1 MPKSMTLIW
10 RLLRKHI
17 SLFELTIFFIVNL
30 IGMTVIIGG
39 VQLYSDVR
47 PILSGDNRLI
57 GNDYLIV
64 TRPVERVGT
73 DGKRFSADDIADFKA
88 QEFVDGVGVFTSSQY
103 EVYGSMT
110 VGGRKFSTMLF
121 FESVPDDFLD
131 VKPEEWVYDAEEK
144 IIPIILPRNYLN
156 LYNFG
161 FSSSQELPQITEE
174 VISTVELDVILRGN
188 NGLLNDF
195 RGRVVAFSDRL
206 NTILVPEQF
215 MLWANEQYGD
225 EENIEASNEA
235 TRLIIAVEDPTN
247 PELVAYIK
255 DKGYEIENKPAESSK
270 AMYILKVC
278 VVIIVCVG
286 VAFSLLSLII
296 LTLSIYLLLQKNV
309 SKLENL
315 VLIGYTPAR
324 VALPYN
330 LITLALNITIW
341 AISSA
346 VVVVLQRLYIDYIS
360 QIAGYEL
367 SASPVVAIVVG
378 ALFTALVIVFNFYII
393 NRKIREISRKR

>member
-1 MPKSMTLIW
+1 MTLIW

-39 VQLYSDVR
+39 VQLYSDVK
-47 PILSGDNRLI
+47 PILSGEDRLI
-57 GNDYLIV
+57 GNDYLVV
-64 TRPVERVGT
+64 TRPVERVGVG
-73 DGKRFSADDIADFKA
+73 GKLFSEEDIADFRA
-88 QEFVDGVGVFTSSQY
+88 QEFVEKVGEFTPSQY
-103 EVYGSMT
+103 KVYGSMIF
-110 VGGRKFSTMLF
+110 GGRALSTMLF

-131 VKPEEWVYDAEEK
+131 VKPEDWVYDAEKK

-161 FSSSQELPQITEE
+161 FSSSQELPQITED
-174 VISTVELDVILRGN
+174 VIGSVELDVVLQGS
-188 NGLLNDF
+188 NGLYGDF
-195 RGRVVAFSDRL
+195 RGSVVAFSDRL

-215 MLWANEQYGD
+215 MLWANEEYGD
-225 EENIEASNEA
+225 GEDAAGEAS
-235 TRLIIAVEDPTN
+235 RLIIEVEDPTN
-247 PELVAYIK
+247 PELVAYLQE
-255 DKGYEIENKPAESSK
+255 KGYEIENKPAESSK
-270 AMYILKVC
+270 AMHILKVC

-341 AISSA
+341 VISS
-346 VVVVLQRLYIDYIS
+346 VVIVFVQRLYIDYIS
-360 QIAGYEL
+360 QVAGYEL
-367 SASPVVAIVVG
+367 SASPMIAIVVG
-378 ALFTALVIVFNFYII
+378 ALFTALIIAFNFYII